1 MFSVLKKISDFAG
14 TRRGLLKK
22 SMAVA
27 FLGAVF
33 AALQFAALMLTLD
46 ILVGGVDLRIWPV
59 IGVMMVSVVGRAAC
73 SYWSTNAETETGYF
87 MVAEKRIHIG
97 DRLRYI
103 PMGYFNDNSLGNIT
117 AVVTTT
123 LSDVENNAARC
134 LVSVIG
140 GFLNTLGLCLGL
152 TVADWRLG
160 LLAIVGILAYLGVT
174 ELSQRAMLK
183 TGPARQHAQ
192 MNLVEAVLEYIQ
204 GMSVV
209 KSYGLDKDSGQAVQR
224 TVDESCDKALSL
236 EKSVIPWMGLRQVVV
251 RVFSVA
257 IAVCAL
263 AFYSGGTLSLA
274 RCLLMLVAS
283 FMLYAELESAGNMA
297 DNLQMLGA
305 SMDKANSIDDT
316 PVMDIDGAE
325 LTTADASVEFQ
336 DVSFA
341 YGDRTILD
349 HVSLT
354 VPSGSTT
361 AVVGPSGGGKT
372 TLCNLIARFWDVQSG
387 KITVGGYDVREYK
400 LDSLMKNISMVFQSV
415 YLFNDTVENNIKFGR
430 PDATH
435 EQVVAAARAACCHDF
450 IMALPDGYDTVLGE
464 GGGSLSGGEKQRIS
478 IARAMLKDAPIVIL
492 DEATAS
498 VDPENEAEL
507 QAAISALTRGKT
519 LIMIAHRLNTVRNA
533 DQILVLSGGH
543 IVQRGTAMRTKSWT
557 GKGQECTHTRNGCEQ
572 SKHTSHPDIKRTR
585 RSRSWDTH
593 LTRRCV
599 AGIGN
604 IRKVEICTGIS
615 SGRLCIHRSKRR
627 RRWPTI
633 MPMGATIRKPL
644 RPWDMSTGIVCGNG
658 CWKRGRRRDR
668 LVCRGEMS

>member
-1 MFSVLKKISDFAG
+1 VFSVLKKISDFAG

-46 ILVGGVDLRIWPV
+46 ILVGGADLRIWPV
-59 IGVMMVSVVGRAAC
+59 IGVMVVSVVGRAAC

-160 LLAIVGILAYLGVT
+160 LLAIAGILAYLGVT

-236 EKSVIPWMGLRQVVV
+236 EKSVVPWMGLRQVVV

-325 LTTADASVEFQ
+325 LTPADTSVEFQ

-354 VPSGSTT
+354 VPSGSIT

-543 IVQRGTAMRTKSWT
+543 IVQRGTH
-557 GKGQECTHTRNGCEQ
+557 QELMAQGGLYADFVGVRQEALRW
-572 SKHTSHPDIKRTR
+572 KL
-585 RSRSWDTH
+585 DT
-593 LTRRCV
+593 
-599 AGIGN
+599 
-604 IRKVEICTGIS
+604 
-615 SGRLCIHRSKRR
+615 
-627 RRWPTI
+627 
-633 MPMGATIRKPL
+633 
-644 RPWDMSTGIVCGNG
+644 
-658 CWKRGRRRDR
+658 
-668 LVCRGEMS
+668 

>member
-73 SYWSTNAETETGYF
+73 SYWSTNAETEPGYF

-236 EKSVIPWMGLRQVVV
+236 EKSVVPWMGLRQVVV

-297 DNLQMLGA
+297 DNLQMLGT

-325 LTTADASVEFQ
+325 LTPADTSVEFQ

-354 VPSGSTT
+354 VPSGSIT

-533 DQILVLSGGH
+533 NQILVLSGGH
-543 IVQRGTAMRTKSWT
+543 IVQRGTH
-557 GKGQECTHTRNGCEQ
+557 QELMAQGGLYADFVGVRQEALRW
-572 SKHTSHPDIKRTR
+572 KL
-585 RSRSWDTH
+585 DT
-593 LTRRCV
+593 
-599 AGIGN
+599 
-604 IRKVEICTGIS
+604 
-615 SGRLCIHRSKRR
+615 
-627 RRWPTI
+627 
-633 MPMGATIRKPL
+633 
-644 RPWDMSTGIVCGNG
+644 
-658 CWKRGRRRDR
+658 
-668 LVCRGEMS
+668 

>member
-46 ILVGGVDLRIWPV
+46 ILVGGADLRIWPV
-59 IGVMMVSVVGRAAC
+59 IGVMVVSVVGRAAC

-160 LLAIVGILAYLGVT
+160 LLAIAGILAYLGVT

-236 EKSVIPWMGLRQVVV
+236 EKSVVPWMGLRQVVV
-251 RVFSVA
+251 RVFSG
-257 IAVCAL
+257 C
-263 AFYSGGTLSLA
+263 
-274 RCLLMLVAS
+274 
-283 FMLYAELESAGNMA
+283 
-297 DNLQMLGA
+297 
-305 SMDKANSIDDT
+305 
-316 PVMDIDGAE
+316 
-325 LTTADASVEFQ
+325 
-336 DVSFA
+336 
-341 YGDRTILD
+341 
-349 HVSLT
+349 
-354 VPSGSTT
+354 PS
-361 AVVGPSGGGKT
+361 
-372 TLCNLIARFWDVQSG
+372 
-387 KITVGGYDVREYK
+387 
-400 LDSLMKNISMVFQSV
+400 
-415 YLFNDTVENNIKFGR
+415 
-430 PDATH
+430 
-435 EQVVAAARAACCHDF
+435 
-450 IMALPDGYDTVLGE
+450 
-464 GGGSLSGGEKQRIS
+464 
-478 IARAMLKDAPIVIL
+478 
-492 DEATAS
+492 
-498 VDPENEAEL
+498 
-507 QAAISALTRGKT
+507 
-519 LIMIAHRLNTVRNA
+519 
-533 DQILVLSGGH
+533 
-543 IVQRGTAMRTKSWT
+543 
-557 GKGQECTHTRNGCEQ
+557 
-572 SKHTSHPDIKRTR
+572 
-585 RSRSWDTH
+585 
-593 LTRRCV
+593 
-599 AGIGN
+599 
-604 IRKVEICTGIS
+604 
-615 SGRLCIHRSKRR
+615 
-627 RRWPTI
+627 
-633 MPMGATIRKPL
+633 
-644 RPWDMSTGIVCGNG
+644 
-658 CWKRGRRRDR
+658 
-668 LVCRGEMS
+668 

>member
-152 TVADWRLG
+152 TVAEWRLG

-236 EKSVIPWMGLRQVVV
+236 EKSVVPWMGLRQVVV

-354 VPSGSTT
+354 VPSGSIT

-372 TLCNLIARFWDVQSG
+372 TLCNLIARFWDVQGG
-387 KITVGGYDVREYK
+387 KITVGGHDVREYK

-533 DQILVLSGGH
+533 NQILVLSGGH
-543 IVQRGTAMRTKSWT
+543 IVQRGTH
-557 GKGQECTHTRNGCEQ
+557 QELMAQGGLYADFVGVRQEALRW
-572 SKHTSHPDIKRTR
+572 KL
-585 RSRSWDTH
+585 DT
-593 LTRRCV
+593 
-599 AGIGN
+599 
-604 IRKVEICTGIS
+604 
-615 SGRLCIHRSKRR
+615 
-627 RRWPTI
+627 
-633 MPMGATIRKPL
+633 
-644 RPWDMSTGIVCGNG
+644 
-658 CWKRGRRRDR
+658 
-668 LVCRGEMS
+668 

>member
-46 ILVGGVDLRIWPV
+46 ILVGGADLRIWPV
-59 IGVMMVSVVGRAAC
+59 IGVMVVSVVGRAAC

-160 LLAIVGILAYLGVT
+160 LLAIAGILAYLGVT

-236 EKSVIPWMGLRQVVV
+236 EKSVVPWMGLRQVVV

-325 LTTADASVEFQ
+325 LTPADTSVEFQ

-354 VPSGSTT
+354 VPSGSIT

-543 IVQRGTAMRTKSWT
+543 IVQRGTH
-557 GKGQECTHTRNGCEQ
+557 QELMAQGGLYTDFVGVRQEALRW
-572 SKHTSHPDIKRTR
+572 KL
-585 RSRSWDTH
+585 DT
-593 LTRRCV
+593 
-599 AGIGN
+599 
-604 IRKVEICTGIS
+604 
-615 SGRLCIHRSKRR
+615 
-627 RRWPTI
+627 
-633 MPMGATIRKPL
+633 
-644 RPWDMSTGIVCGNG
+644 
-658 CWKRGRRRDR
+658 
-668 LVCRGEMS
+668 

>member
-152 TVADWRLG
+152 TVAEWRLG

-236 EKSVIPWMGLRQVVV
+236 EKSVVPWMGLRQVVV

-354 VPSGSTT
+354 VPSGSIT

-543 IVQRGTAMRTKSWT
+543 IVQRGTH
-557 GKGQECTHTRNGCEQ
+557 QELMAQGGLYADFVGVRQEALRW
-572 SKHTSHPDIKRTR
+572 KL
-585 RSRSWDTH
+585 DT
-593 LTRRCV
+593 
-599 AGIGN
+599 
-604 IRKVEICTGIS
+604 
-615 SGRLCIHRSKRR
+615 
-627 RRWPTI
+627 
-633 MPMGATIRKPL
+633 
-644 RPWDMSTGIVCGNG
+644 
-658 CWKRGRRRDR
+658 
-668 LVCRGEMS
+668 

>member
-33 AALQFAALMLTLD
+33 AALQFAALMLTLG
-46 ILVGGVDLRIWPV
+46 ILVGGADLRIGPV
-59 IGVMMVSVVGRAAC
+59 IGVMVVSVVGRAAC

-160 LLAIVGILAYLGVT
+160 LLAIAGILAYLGVT

-236 EKSVIPWMGLRQVVV
+236 EKSVVPWMGLRQVVV

-325 LTTADASVEFQ
+325 LTPADTSVEFQ

-354 VPSGSTT
+354 VPSGSIT

-543 IVQRGTAMRTKSWT
+543 IVQRGTH
-557 GKGQECTHTRNGCEQ
+557 QELMAQGGLYADFVGVRQEALRW
-572 SKHTSHPDIKRTR
+572 KL
-585 RSRSWDTH
+585 DT
-593 LTRRCV
+593 
-599 AGIGN
+599 
-604 IRKVEICTGIS
+604 
-615 SGRLCIHRSKRR
+615 
-627 RRWPTI
+627 
-633 MPMGATIRKPL
+633 
-644 RPWDMSTGIVCGNG
+644 
-658 CWKRGRRRDR
+658 
-668 LVCRGEMS
+668 

>member
-46 ILVGGVDLRIWPV
+46 ILVGGADLRIWPV
-59 IGVMMVSVVGRAAC
+59 IGVMVVSVVGRAAC

-160 LLAIVGILAYLGVT
+160 LLAIAGILAYLGVT
-174 ELSQRAMLK
+174 ELAQRAMLK

-236 EKSVIPWMGLRQVVV
+236 EKSVVPWMGLRQVVV

-325 LTTADASVEFQ
+325 LTPADTSVEFQ

-354 VPSGSTT
+354 VPSGSIT

-492 DEATAS
+492 DEVTAS

-543 IVQRGTAMRTKSWT
+543 IVQRGTH
-557 GKGQECTHTRNGCEQ
+557 QELMAQGGLYADFVGVRQEALRW
-572 SKHTSHPDIKRTR
+572 KL
-585 RSRSWDTH
+585 DT
-593 LTRRCV
+593 
-599 AGIGN
+599 
-604 IRKVEICTGIS
+604 
-615 SGRLCIHRSKRR
+615 
-627 RRWPTI
+627 
-633 MPMGATIRKPL
+633 
-644 RPWDMSTGIVCGNG
+644 
-658 CWKRGRRRDR
+658 
-668 LVCRGEMS
+668 

>member
-46 ILVGGVDLRIWPV
+46 ILVGGADLRIWPV
-59 IGVMMVSVVGRAAC
+59 IGVMVVSVVGLAAC

-160 LLAIVGILAYLGVT
+160 LLAIAGILAYLGVT

-236 EKSVIPWMGLRQVVV
+236 EKSVVPWMGLRQVVV

-325 LTTADASVEFQ
+325 LTPADTSVEFQ

-354 VPSGSTT
+354 VPSGSIT

-498 VDPENEAEL
+498 VDPENEHEIQEAL
-507 QAAISALTRGKT
+507 SALVRGKT
-519 LIMIAHRLNTVRNA
+519 IITIAHRLATIQNA
-533 DQILVLSGGH
+533 DRILVVEDGRIAQQGTHQELMSQEGTYRNF
-543 IVQRGTAMRTKSWT
+543 IEIRQRAEGWR
-557 GKGQECTHTRNGCEQ
+557 
-572 SKHTSHPDIKRTR
+572 I
-585 RSRSWDTH
+585 
-593 LTRRCV
+593 
-599 AGIGN
+599 
-604 IRKVEICTGIS
+604 
-615 SGRLCIHRSKRR
+615 
-627 RRWPTI
+627 
-633 MPMGATIRKPL
+633 
-644 RPWDMSTGIVCGNG
+644 
-658 CWKRGRRRDR
+658 
-668 LVCRGEMS
+668 

>member
-46 ILVGGVDLRIWPV
+46 ILVGGADLRIWPV
-59 IGVMMVSVVGRAAC
+59 IGVMVVSVVGRAAC

-209 KSYGLDKDSGQAVQR
+209 KSYGLDRDSGQAVQR

-236 EKSVIPWMGLRQVVV
+236 EKSVAPWMGLRQVVV

-305 SMDKANSIDDT
+305 SMDKANSIDNT

-325 LTTADASVEFQ
+325 LVPADASVEFQ

-354 VPSGSTT
+354 VPAGSTT

-372 TLCNLIARFWDVQSG
+372 TLCNLIARFWDVQGG
-387 KITVGGYDVREYK
+387 KITVGGHDVREYK

-435 EQVVAAARAACCHDF
+435 EQVVAAAKAACCHDF
-450 IMALPDGYDTVLGE
+450 ILALPDGYDTVLGE

-543 IVQRGTAMRTKSWT
+543 IVQRGTH
-557 GKGQECTHTRNGCEQ
+557 QELMAQGGLYADFVGVRQEALRW
-572 SKHTSHPDIKRTR
+572 KL
-585 RSRSWDTH
+585 DT
-593 LTRRCV
+593 
-599 AGIGN
+599 
-604 IRKVEICTGIS
+604 
-615 SGRLCIHRSKRR
+615 
-627 RRWPTI
+627 
-633 MPMGATIRKPL
+633 
-644 RPWDMSTGIVCGNG
+644 
-658 CWKRGRRRDR
+658 
-668 LVCRGEMS
+668 

>member
-325 LTTADASVEFQ
+325 LTPADTSVEFQ

-533 DQILVLSGGH
+533 NQILVLSGGH
-543 IVQRGTAMRTKSWT
+543 IVQRGTH
-557 GKGQECTHTRNGCEQ
+557 QELMAQGGLYADFVGVRQEALRW
-572 SKHTSHPDIKRTR
+572 KL
-585 RSRSWDTH
+585 DT
-593 LTRRCV
+593 
-599 AGIGN
+599 
-604 IRKVEICTGIS
+604 
-615 SGRLCIHRSKRR
+615 
-627 RRWPTI
+627 
-633 MPMGATIRKPL
+633 
-644 RPWDMSTGIVCGNG
+644 
-658 CWKRGRRRDR
+658 
-668 LVCRGEMS
+668 

>member
-46 ILVGGVDLRIWPV
+46 ILVGGADLRIWPV
-59 IGVMMVSVVGRAAC
+59 IGVMVVSVVGRAAC

-160 LLAIVGILAYLGVT
+160 LLAIAGILAYLGVT

-236 EKSVIPWMGLRQVVV
+236 EKSVVPWMGLRQVVV

-325 LTTADASVEFQ
+325 LTPADTSVEFQ

-354 VPSGSTT
+354 VPSGSIT

-415 YLFNDTVENNIKFGR
+415 YLFNDTVENNIKFAR

-543 IVQRGTAMRTKSWT
+543 IVQRGTH
-557 GKGQECTHTRNGCEQ
+557 QELMAQGGLYADFVGVRQEALRW
-572 SKHTSHPDIKRTR
+572 KL
-585 RSRSWDTH
+585 DT
-593 LTRRCV
+593 
-599 AGIGN
+599 
-604 IRKVEICTGIS
+604 
-615 SGRLCIHRSKRR
+615 
-627 RRWPTI
+627 
-633 MPMGATIRKPL
+633 
-644 RPWDMSTGIVCGNG
+644 
-658 CWKRGRRRDR
+658 
-668 LVCRGEMS
+668 

>member
-46 ILVGGVDLRIWPV
+46 ILVGGADLRIWPV
-59 IGVMMVSVVGRAAC
+59 IGVMVVSVVGRAAC

-236 EKSVIPWMGLRQVVV
+236 EKSVVPWMGLRQVVV

-325 LTTADASVEFQ
+325 LTPADTSVEFQ

-354 VPSGSTT
+354 VPSGSIT

-533 DQILVLSGGH
+533 NQILVLSGGH
-543 IVQRGTAMRTKSWT
+543 IVQRGTH
-557 GKGQECTHTRNGCEQ
+557 QELMAQGGLYADFVGVRQEALRW
-572 SKHTSHPDIKRTR
+572 KL
-585 RSRSWDTH
+585 DT
-593 LTRRCV
+593 
-599 AGIGN
+599 
-604 IRKVEICTGIS
+604 
-615 SGRLCIHRSKRR
+615 
-627 RRWPTI
+627 
-633 MPMGATIRKPL
+633 
-644 RPWDMSTGIVCGNG
+644 
-658 CWKRGRRRDR
+658 
-668 LVCRGEMS
+668 

>member
-33 AALQFAALMLTLD
+33 ATLQFAALMLTLD

-59 IGVMMVSVVGRAAC
+59 IGVMVVSVVGRAAC

-160 LLAIVGILAYLGVT
+160 LLAIAGILAYLGVT

-236 EKSVIPWMGLRQVVV
+236 EKSVVPWMGLRQVVV

-354 VPSGSTT
+354 VPSGSIT

-372 TLCNLIARFWDVQSG
+372 TLCNLIARFWDVQGG
-387 KITVGGYDVREYK
+387 KITVGGHNVREYK

-543 IVQRGTAMRTKSWT
+543 IVQRGTH
-557 GKGQECTHTRNGCEQ
+557 QELMAQGGLYADFVGVRQEALRW
-572 SKHTSHPDIKRTR
+572 KL
-585 RSRSWDTH
+585 DT
-593 LTRRCV
+593 
-599 AGIGN
+599 
-604 IRKVEICTGIS
+604 
-615 SGRLCIHRSKRR
+615 
-627 RRWPTI
+627 
-633 MPMGATIRKPL
+633 
-644 RPWDMSTGIVCGNG
+644 
-658 CWKRGRRRDR
+658 
-668 LVCRGEMS
+668 

>member
-33 AALQFAALMLTLD
+33 TALQFAALMLTLD
-46 ILVGGVDLRIWPV
+46 ILVGGADLRIWPV
-59 IGVMMVSVVGRAAC
+59 IGVMVVSVVGRAAC

-160 LLAIVGILAYLGVT
+160 LLAIAGILAYLGVT

-236 EKSVIPWMGLRQVVV
+236 EKSVVPWMGLRQVVV

-325 LTTADASVEFQ
+325 LTPADTSVEFQ

-354 VPSGSTT
+354 VPSGSIT

-543 IVQRGTAMRTKSWT
+543 IVQRGTH
-557 GKGQECTHTRNGCEQ
+557 QELMAQGGLYADFVGVRQEALRW
-572 SKHTSHPDIKRTR
+572 KL
-585 RSRSWDTH
+585 DT
-593 LTRRCV
+593 
-599 AGIGN
+599 
-604 IRKVEICTGIS
+604 
-615 SGRLCIHRSKRR
+615 
-627 RRWPTI
+627 
-633 MPMGATIRKPL
+633 
-644 RPWDMSTGIVCGNG
+644 
-658 CWKRGRRRDR
+658 
-668 LVCRGEMS
+668 

>member
-160 LLAIVGILAYLGVT
+160 LLAIAGILAYLGVT

-354 VPSGSTT
+354 VPSGSIT

-372 TLCNLIARFWDVQSG
+372 TLCNLIARFWDVQGG
-387 KITVGGYDVREYK
+387 KITVGGHDVREYK

-533 DQILVLSGGH
+533 NQILVLSGGH
-543 IVQRGTAMRTKSWT
+543 IVQRGTH
-557 GKGQECTHTRNGCEQ
+557 QELMAQGGLYADFVGVRQEALRW
-572 SKHTSHPDIKRTR
+572 KL
-585 RSRSWDTH
+585 DT
-593 LTRRCV
+593 
-599 AGIGN
+599 
-604 IRKVEICTGIS
+604 
-615 SGRLCIHRSKRR
+615 
-627 RRWPTI
+627 
-633 MPMGATIRKPL
+633 
-644 RPWDMSTGIVCGNG
+644 
-658 CWKRGRRRDR
+658 
-668 LVCRGEMS
+668 

>member
-46 ILVGGVDLRIWPV
+46 ILVGGADLRIWPV
-59 IGVMMVSVVGRAAC
+59 IGVMVVSVVGRAAC

-160 LLAIVGILAYLGVT
+160 LLAIAGILAYLGVT

-236 EKSVIPWMGLRQVVV
+236 EKSVVPWMGLRQVVV

-325 LTTADASVEFQ
+325 LTPADTSVEFQ

-354 VPSGSTT
+354 VPSGSIT

-387 KITVGGYDVREYK
+387 KITVGGHDVREYK

-543 IVQRGTAMRTKSWT
+543 IVQRGTH
-557 GKGQECTHTRNGCEQ
+557 QELMAQGGLYADFVGVRQEALRW
-572 SKHTSHPDIKRTR
+572 KL
-585 RSRSWDTH
+585 DT
-593 LTRRCV
+593 
-599 AGIGN
+599 
-604 IRKVEICTGIS
+604 
-615 SGRLCIHRSKRR
+615 
-627 RRWPTI
+627 
-633 MPMGATIRKPL
+633 
-644 RPWDMSTGIVCGNG
+644 
-658 CWKRGRRRDR
+658 
-668 LVCRGEMS
+668 

>member
-46 ILVGGVDLRIWPV
+46 ILVGGADLRIWPV
-59 IGVMMVSVVGRAAC
+59 IGVMVVSVVGRAAC

-160 LLAIVGILAYLGVT
+160 LLAIAGILAYLGVT

-236 EKSVIPWMGLRQVVV
+236 EKSVVPWMGLRQVVV

-325 LTTADASVEFQ
+325 LTPADTSVEFQ

-354 VPSGSTT
+354 VPSGSIT

-415 YLFNDTVENNIKFGR
+415 YLFNDTVENNIKIGR

-543 IVQRGTAMRTKSWT
+543 IVQRGTH
-557 GKGQECTHTRNGCEQ
+557 QELMAQGGLYADFVGVRQEALRW
-572 SKHTSHPDIKRTR
+572 KL
-585 RSRSWDTH
+585 DT
-593 LTRRCV
+593 
-599 AGIGN
+599 
-604 IRKVEICTGIS
+604 
-615 SGRLCIHRSKRR
+615 
-627 RRWPTI
+627 
-633 MPMGATIRKPL
+633 
-644 RPWDMSTGIVCGNG
+644 
-658 CWKRGRRRDR
+658 
-668 LVCRGEMS
+668 

>member
-46 ILVGGVDLRIWPV
+46 ILVGGADLRIWPV
-59 IGVMMVSVVGRAAC
+59 IGVMVVSVVGRAAC

-140 GFLNTLGLCLGL
+140 GFLNTLGLCVGL

-160 LLAIVGILAYLGVT
+160 LLAIAGILAYLGVT

-236 EKSVIPWMGLRQVVV
+236 EKSVVPWMGLRQVVV

-325 LTTADASVEFQ
+325 LTPADTSVEFQ

-354 VPSGSTT
+354 VPSGSIT

-543 IVQRGTAMRTKSWT
+543 IVQRGTH
-557 GKGQECTHTRNGCEQ
+557 QELMAQGGLYADFVGVRQEALRW
-572 SKHTSHPDIKRTR
+572 KL
-585 RSRSWDTH
+585 DT
-593 LTRRCV
+593 
-599 AGIGN
+599 
-604 IRKVEICTGIS
+604 
-615 SGRLCIHRSKRR
+615 
-627 RRWPTI
+627 
-633 MPMGATIRKPL
+633 
-644 RPWDMSTGIVCGNG
+644 
-658 CWKRGRRRDR
+658 
-668 LVCRGEMS
+668 

>member
-46 ILVGGVDLRIWPV
+46 ILVGGADLRIWPV
-59 IGVMMVSVVGRAAC
+59 IGVMVVSVVGRAAC

-160 LLAIVGILAYLGVT
+160 LLAIAGILAYLGVT

-236 EKSVIPWMGLRQVVV
+236 EKSVVPWMGLRQVVV

-354 VPSGSTT
+354 VPSGSIT

-372 TLCNLIARFWDVQSG
+372 TLCNLIARFWDVQGG
-387 KITVGGYDVREYK
+387 KITVGGHDVREYK

-533 DQILVLSGGH
+533 NQILVLSGGH
-543 IVQRGTAMRTKSWT
+543 IVQRGTH
-557 GKGQECTHTRNGCEQ
+557 QELMAQGGLYADFVGVRQEALRW
-572 SKHTSHPDIKRTR
+572 KL
-585 RSRSWDTH
+585 DT
-593 LTRRCV
+593 
-599 AGIGN
+599 
-604 IRKVEICTGIS
+604 
-615 SGRLCIHRSKRR
+615 
-627 RRWPTI
+627 
-633 MPMGATIRKPL
+633 
-644 RPWDMSTGIVCGNG
+644 
-658 CWKRGRRRDR
+658 
-668 LVCRGEMS
+668 

>member
-1 MFSVLKKISDFAG
+1 MFSVLKKISDFVG

-46 ILVGGVDLRIWPV
+46 ILVGGADLRIWPV
-59 IGVMMVSVVGRAAC
+59 IGVMVVSVVGRAAC

-160 LLAIVGILAYLGVT
+160 LLAIAGILAYLGVT

-236 EKSVIPWMGLRQVVV
+236 EKSVVPWMGLRQVVV

-325 LTTADASVEFQ
+325 LTPADTSVEFQ

-354 VPSGSTT
+354 VPSGSIT

-543 IVQRGTAMRTKSWT
+543 IVQRGTH
-557 GKGQECTHTRNGCEQ
+557 QELMAQGGLYADFVGVRQEALRW
-572 SKHTSHPDIKRTR
+572 KL
-585 RSRSWDTH
+585 DT
-593 LTRRCV
+593 
-599 AGIGN
+599 
-604 IRKVEICTGIS
+604 
-615 SGRLCIHRSKRR
+615 
-627 RRWPTI
+627 
-633 MPMGATIRKPL
+633 
-644 RPWDMSTGIVCGNG
+644 
-658 CWKRGRRRDR
+658 
-668 LVCRGEMS
+668 

>member
-1 MFSVLKKISDFAG
+1 VFSVLKKISDFAG

-46 ILVGGVDLRIWPV
+46 ILVGGADLRIWPV
-59 IGVMMVSVVGRAAC
+59 IGVMVVSVVGRAAC

-160 LLAIVGILAYLGVT
+160 LLAIAGILAYLGVT
-174 ELSQRAMLK
+174 ELAQRAMLK

-236 EKSVIPWMGLRQVVV
+236 EKSVVPWMGLRQVVV

-325 LTTADASVEFQ
+325 LTPADTSVEFQ

-354 VPSGSTT
+354 VPSGSIT

-543 IVQRGTAMRTKSWT
+543 IVQRGTH
-557 GKGQECTHTRNGCEQ
+557 QELMAQGGLYADFVGVRQEALRW
-572 SKHTSHPDIKRTR
+572 KL
-585 RSRSWDTH
+585 DT
-593 LTRRCV
+593 
-599 AGIGN
+599 
-604 IRKVEICTGIS
+604 
-615 SGRLCIHRSKRR
+615 
-627 RRWPTI
+627 
-633 MPMGATIRKPL
+633 
-644 RPWDMSTGIVCGNG
+644 
-658 CWKRGRRRDR
+658 
-668 LVCRGEMS
+668 

>member
-46 ILVGGVDLRIWPV
+46 ILVGGADLRIWPV

-160 LLAIVGILAYLGVT
+160 LLAIAGILAYLGVT

-236 EKSVIPWMGLRQVVV
+236 EKSVVPWMGLRQVVV

-325 LTTADASVEFQ
+325 LTPADTSVEFQ

-354 VPSGSTT
+354 VPSGSIT

-478 IARAMLKDAPIVIL
+478 IARAMLKDAPIIIF
-492 DEATAS
+492 DEATAN
-498 VDPENEAEL
+498 VDPENEDKL
-507 QAAISALTRGKT
+507 QRAMEALMKDKT
-519 LIMIAHRLNTVRNA
+519 ILMIAHRLKTVQKA
-533 DQILVLSGGH
+533 DQILVLDGGH
-543 IVQRGTAMRTKSWT
+543 IVQKGTHDELAGQDGLYRDFLDARKEAASW
-557 GKGQECTHTRNGCEQ
+557 K
-572 SKHTSHPDIKRTR
+572 
-585 RSRSWDTH
+585 
-593 LTRRCV
+593 L
-599 AGIGN
+599 A
-604 IRKVEICTGIS
+604 
-615 SGRLCIHRSKRR
+615 
-627 RRWPTI
+627 
-633 MPMGATIRKPL
+633 
-644 RPWDMSTGIVCGNG
+644 
-658 CWKRGRRRDR
+658 
-668 LVCRGEMS
+668 

>member
-46 ILVGGVDLRIWPV
+46 ILVGGADLRIWPV
-59 IGVMMVSVVGRAAC
+59 IGVMVVSVVGRAAC

-160 LLAIVGILAYLGVT
+160 LLAIAGILAYLGVT
-174 ELSQRAMLK
+174 ELAQRAMLK
-183 TGPARQHAQ
+183 TGPARQHAK

-236 EKSVIPWMGLRQVVV
+236 EKSVVPWMGLRQVVV

-325 LTTADASVEFQ
+325 LTPADTSVEFQ

-354 VPSGSTT
+354 VPSGSIT

-543 IVQRGTAMRTKSWT
+543 IVQRGTH
-557 GKGQECTHTRNGCEQ
+557 QELMAQGGLYADFVGVRQEALRW
-572 SKHTSHPDIKRTR
+572 KL
-585 RSRSWDTH
+585 DT
-593 LTRRCV
+593 
-599 AGIGN
+599 
-604 IRKVEICTGIS
+604 
-615 SGRLCIHRSKRR
+615 
-627 RRWPTI
+627 
-633 MPMGATIRKPL
+633 
-644 RPWDMSTGIVCGNG
+644 
-658 CWKRGRRRDR
+658 
-668 LVCRGEMS
+668 

>member
-152 TVADWRLG
+152 TVAEWRLG

-192 MNLVEAVLEYIQ
+192 MNLVEAVLECIQ

-354 VPSGSTT
+354 VPSGSIT

-372 TLCNLIARFWDVQSG
+372 TLCNLIARFWDVQGG
-387 KITVGGYDVREYK
+387 KITVGGHDVREYK

-533 DQILVLSGGH
+533 NQILVLSGGH
-543 IVQRGTAMRTKSWT
+543 IVQRGTH
-557 GKGQECTHTRNGCEQ
+557 QELMAQGGLYADFVGVRQEALRW
-572 SKHTSHPDIKRTR
+572 KL
-585 RSRSWDTH
+585 DT
-593 LTRRCV
+593 
-599 AGIGN
+599 
-604 IRKVEICTGIS
+604 
-615 SGRLCIHRSKRR
+615 
-627 RRWPTI
+627 
-633 MPMGATIRKPL
+633 
-644 RPWDMSTGIVCGNG
+644 
-658 CWKRGRRRDR
+658 
-668 LVCRGEMS
+668 

>member
-160 LLAIVGILAYLGVT
+160 LLAIAGILAYLGVT

-325 LTTADASVEFQ
+325 LTPADTSVEFQ

-354 VPSGSTT
+354 VPSGSIT

-435 EQVVAAARAACCHDF
+435 DQVVAAARAACCHDF

-519 LIMIAHRLNTVRNA
+519 LSMIAHRLNTVRNA

-543 IVQRGTAMRTKSWT
+543 IVQRGTH
-557 GKGQECTHTRNGCEQ
+557 QELMAQGGLYADFVGVRQEALRW
-572 SKHTSHPDIKRTR
+572 KL
-585 RSRSWDTH
+585 DT
-593 LTRRCV
+593 
-599 AGIGN
+599 
-604 IRKVEICTGIS
+604 
-615 SGRLCIHRSKRR
+615 
-627 RRWPTI
+627 
-633 MPMGATIRKPL
+633 
-644 RPWDMSTGIVCGNG
+644 
-658 CWKRGRRRDR
+658 
-668 LVCRGEMS
+668 

>member
-46 ILVGGVDLRIWPV
+46 ILVGGADLRIWPV
-59 IGVMMVSVVGRAAC
+59 IGVMVVSVVGRAAC

-160 LLAIVGILAYLGVT
+160 LLAIAGILAYLGVT

-325 LTTADASVEFQ
+325 LTPADTSVEFQ

-349 HVSLT
+349 HVRLT
-354 VPSGSTT
+354 VPSGSIT

-543 IVQRGTAMRTKSWT
+543 IVQRGTH
-557 GKGQECTHTRNGCEQ
+557 QELMAQGGLYADFVGVRQEALRW
-572 SKHTSHPDIKRTR
+572 KL
-585 RSRSWDTH
+585 DT
-593 LTRRCV
+593 
-599 AGIGN
+599 
-604 IRKVEICTGIS
+604 
-615 SGRLCIHRSKRR
+615 
-627 RRWPTI
+627 
-633 MPMGATIRKPL
+633 
-644 RPWDMSTGIVCGNG
+644 
-658 CWKRGRRRDR
+658 
-668 LVCRGEMS
+668 

>member
-46 ILVGGVDLRIWPV
+46 ILVGGADLRIWPV
-59 IGVMMVSVVGRAAC
+59 IGVMVVSVVGRAAC

-160 LLAIVGILAYLGVT
+160 LLAIAGILAYLGVT

-209 KSYGLDKDSGQAVQR
+209 KSYGLDKDSSQAVQR

-236 EKSVIPWMGLRQVVV
+236 EKSVVPWMGLRQVVV

-325 LTTADASVEFQ
+325 LTPADTSVEFQ

-354 VPSGSTT
+354 VPSGSIT

-543 IVQRGTAMRTKSWT
+543 IVQRGTH
-557 GKGQECTHTRNGCEQ
+557 QELMAQGGLYADFVGVRQEALRW
-572 SKHTSHPDIKRTR
+572 KL
-585 RSRSWDTH
+585 DT
-593 LTRRCV
+593 
-599 AGIGN
+599 
-604 IRKVEICTGIS
+604 
-615 SGRLCIHRSKRR
+615 
-627 RRWPTI
+627 
-633 MPMGATIRKPL
+633 
-644 RPWDMSTGIVCGNG
+644 
-658 CWKRGRRRDR
+658 
-668 LVCRGEMS
+668 

>member
-160 LLAIVGILAYLGVT
+160 LLAIAGILAYLGVT

-325 LTTADASVEFQ
+325 LTPADTSVEFQ

-354 VPSGSTT
+354 VPSGSIT

-543 IVQRGTAMRTKSWT
+543 IVQRGTH
-557 GKGQECTHTRNGCEQ
+557 QELMAQGGLYADFVGVRQEALRW
-572 SKHTSHPDIKRTR
+572 KL
-585 RSRSWDTH
+585 DT
-593 LTRRCV
+593 
-599 AGIGN
+599 
-604 IRKVEICTGIS
+604 
-615 SGRLCIHRSKRR
+615 
-627 RRWPTI
+627 
-633 MPMGATIRKPL
+633 
-644 RPWDMSTGIVCGNG
+644 
-658 CWKRGRRRDR
+658 
-668 LVCRGEMS
+668 

>member
-46 ILVGGVDLRIWPV
+46 ILVGGADLRIWPV
-59 IGVMMVSVVGRAAC
+59 IGVIVVSVVGRAAC

-160 LLAIVGILAYLGVT
+160 LLAIAGILAYLGVT

-236 EKSVIPWMGLRQVVV
+236 EKSVVPWMGLRQVVV

-354 VPSGSTT
+354 VPSGSIT

-543 IVQRGTAMRTKSWT
+543 IVQRGTH
-557 GKGQECTHTRNGCEQ
+557 QELMAQGGLYADFVGVRQEALRW
-572 SKHTSHPDIKRTR
+572 KL
-585 RSRSWDTH
+585 DT
-593 LTRRCV
+593 
-599 AGIGN
+599 
-604 IRKVEICTGIS
+604 
-615 SGRLCIHRSKRR
+615 
-627 RRWPTI
+627 
-633 MPMGATIRKPL
+633 
-644 RPWDMSTGIVCGNG
+644 
-658 CWKRGRRRDR
+658 
-668 LVCRGEMS
+668 

>member
-46 ILVGGVDLRIWPV
+46 ILVGGADLRIWPV
-59 IGVMMVSVVGRAAC
+59 IGVMVVSVVGRAAC

-192 MNLVEAVLEYIQ
+192 MSLVEAVLEYIQ

-236 EKSVIPWMGLRQVVV
+236 EKSVVPWMGLRQVVV

-325 LTTADASVEFQ
+325 LTPADTSVEFQ

-354 VPSGSTT
+354 VPSGSIT

-543 IVQRGTAMRTKSWT
+543 IVQRGTH
-557 GKGQECTHTRNGCEQ
+557 QELMAQGGLYADFVGVRQEALRW
-572 SKHTSHPDIKRTR
+572 KL
-585 RSRSWDTH
+585 DT
-593 LTRRCV
+593 
-599 AGIGN
+599 
-604 IRKVEICTGIS
+604 
-615 SGRLCIHRSKRR
+615 
-627 RRWPTI
+627 
-633 MPMGATIRKPL
+633 
-644 RPWDMSTGIVCGNG
+644 
-658 CWKRGRRRDR
+658 
-668 LVCRGEMS
+668 

>member
-46 ILVGGVDLRIWPV
+46 ILVGGADLRIWPV
-59 IGVMMVSVVGRAAC
+59 IGVMVVSVVGRAAC

-160 LLAIVGILAYLGVT
+160 LLAIAGILAYLGVT

-236 EKSVIPWMGLRQVVV
+236 EKSVVPWMGLRQVVV

-325 LTTADASVEFQ
+325 LTPADTSVEFQ

-354 VPSGSTT
+354 VPSGSIT

-372 TLCNLIARFWDVQSG
+372 TLCNLIARFWDAQSG

-533 DQILVLSGGH
+533 NQILVLSGGH
-543 IVQRGTAMRTKSWT
+543 IVQRGTH
-557 GKGQECTHTRNGCEQ
+557 QELMAQGGLYADFVGVRQEALRW
-572 SKHTSHPDIKRTR
+572 KL
-585 RSRSWDTH
+585 DT
-593 LTRRCV
+593 
-599 AGIGN
+599 
-604 IRKVEICTGIS
+604 
-615 SGRLCIHRSKRR
+615 
-627 RRWPTI
+627 
-633 MPMGATIRKPL
+633 
-644 RPWDMSTGIVCGNG
+644 
-658 CWKRGRRRDR
+658 
-668 LVCRGEMS
+668 